1 MFSMKRSTVLPMSIA
16 IAALSTLAAC
26 GGSGDDHAP
35 PVAQNPQPPAQPT
48 QPTTPT
54 QPTPPTQPTTP
65 TDPGGTTDIALEPG
79 YTRVSAAAGF
89 SQPYWPAWTRPATTV
104 VDGVGCAQSEAYHQH
119 AMLSVYRN
127 GVRLA
132 LPDGIGRVTGCAYEM
147 HTHDGTGVIHIEAD
161 KPVSFT
167 LRQFLSLWGQSIS
180 ATSVLGLPGP
190 AKYYVVENEKIT
202 PVTTD
207 PLALTLAGHK
217 EIVII
222 VGTPPAALP
231 RYDWVQ
237 SGL

>member
-1 MFSMKRSTVLPMSIA
+1 MFFTTRSAVLPMTFA

-26 GGSGDDHAP
+26 GGSDDPAP

-48 QPTTPT
+48 
-54 QPTPPTQPTTP
+54 PPTN
-65 TDPGGTTDIALEPG
+65 PGGSTDIALESG

-89 SQPYWPAWTRPATTV
+89 SQPNWPAWTRPATTV
-104 VDGVGCAQSEAYHQH
+104 VDGVGCAQSETYHQH

-132 LPDGIGRVTGCAYEM
+132 LPDEIGLVTGCSYEM

-161 KPVSFT
+161 KPVTFT
-167 LRQFLSLWGQSIS
+167 LRQFLSLWGQSITAS
-180 ATSVLGLPGP
+180 AVLGLPGP
-190 AKYYVVENEKIT
+190 AKYYVIENEKIT

-207 PLALTLAGHK
+207 PLAITLAGHK

-231 RYDWVQ
+231 RYDWAQ

>member
-1 MFSMKRSTVLPMSIA
+1 MFSMKRSSVLPMSIA
-16 IAALSTLAAC
+16 IAALSALAAC
-26 GGSGDDHAP
+26 GGGGDDPAP

-54 QPTPPTQPTTP
+54 QPTQPTTP
-65 TDPGGTTDIALEPG
+65 TQPTNPGTPDIALEPG
-79 YTRVSAAAGF
+79 YTRISAAAGF
-89 SQPYWPAWTRPATTV
+89 SQFNWPAWTRPATTV

-132 LPDGIGRVTGCAYEM
+132 LPDEIGLVTGCAYEM

-161 KPVSFT
+161 KPVTFT
-167 LRQFLSLWGQSIS
+167 LRQFLSLWGQSITAS
-180 ATSVLGLPGP
+180 SVLGLPGP
-190 AKYYVVENEKIT
+190 AKYYVIENEKIT

-207 PLALTLAGHK
+207 PLAITLGAHK

-231 RYDWVQ
+231 RYDWAQ